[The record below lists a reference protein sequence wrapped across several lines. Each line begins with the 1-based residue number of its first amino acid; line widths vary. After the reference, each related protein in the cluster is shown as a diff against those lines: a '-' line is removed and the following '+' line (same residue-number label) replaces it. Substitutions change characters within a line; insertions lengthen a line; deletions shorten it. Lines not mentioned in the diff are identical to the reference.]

1 MTAWKTHV
9 PLSLTGAEPPAT
21 ARGSWNC
28 HPLLMHDFSSGGL
41 TSLSH
46 CCSPQFLVHIYDE
59 YSLIHSS
66 NIDPALP
73 VPQDHILD
81 LREAAFHGK
90 RQTMV
95 LKFVHRI
102 MGEALKISV
111 LSVSGSKS
119 QWTKPSFLGI
129 RYGHQDFLIDFQVIL
144 ICIRVENYCDWLIN
158 ATSKLAFLGD
168 ACCDKNEARECRRW
182 LRAALEW
189 IFREN
194 ISG

>member
-9 PLSLTGAEPPAT
+9 PLSLTGAEPTAT

-28 HPLLMHDFSSGGL
+28 HPFLMHDFSSGGL

-46 CCSPQFLVHIYDE
+46 CCSPQFLVRIYDE
-59 YSLIHSS
+59 YSFIHSS
-66 NIDPALP
+66 NTDPALP
-73 VPQDHILD
+73 LSQDHILD

-102 MGEALKISV
+102 MGEALKIPV

-119 QWTKPSFLGI
+119 QWTKHNFLGI
-129 RYGHQDFLIDFQVIL
+129 RSGHQDFFNRFPGDSNLHQSWEL
-144 ICIRVENYCDWLIN
+144 LWLTN
-158 ATSKLAFLGD
+158 K
-168 ACCDKNEARECRRW
+168 CN
-182 LRAALEW
+182 
-189 IFREN
+189 
-194 ISG
+194 